1 MYCGRCGAEI
11 KDKTARFCD
20 NCGAPLETGGGQN
33 DYGSEDT
40 YNGRGN
46 RRNGTYSGTGTYNDG
61 GNGTY
66 GTYDQP
72 YNNGGNGTYNRS
84 HNNRGNGTYNGT
96 YNRRTGQN
104 QQDDN
109 LIWDDGLPEV
119 PDNRGN
125 KGDQKKWLIS
135 IGCTV
140 GILVITVVVLA
151 LLLGKN
157 SGGSASDIVVNITQA
172 PKAETSQNSTKTAKA
187 DTEEKQNTTASN
199 QSTTKNSST
208 QKSVK
213 IATPTP
219 SAATDAQELQ
229 ITNEQKPQSSSAQK
243 KQSTVQ
249 PSKKSTQKNTQS
261 ANTHSLLPRAR
272 QIKIWRHFEM
282 RRYRNIPCRKKAQ
295 TAVHRVLRTLQQVQH
310 PDLLQRQQLQAQEI
324 IFFRRAI
331 PHI

>member
-199 QSTTKNSST
+199 QSTTKKQQYTEKCKNCDTYTVSCNRCT
-208 QKSVK
+208 G
-213 IATPTP
+213 
-219 SAATDAQELQ
+219 AADH
-229 ITNEQKPQSSSAQK
+229 K
-243 KQSTVQ
+243 
-249 PSKKSTQKNTQS
+249 
-261 ANTHSLLPRAR
+261 
-272 QIKIWRHFEM
+272 
-282 RRYRNIPCRKKAQ
+282 
-295 TAVHRVLRTLQQVQH
+295 
-310 PDLLQRQQLQAQEI
+310 
-324 IFFRRAI
+324 
-331 PHI
+331 